1 MPLMTYSIILVE
13 HKGDKEMTNEEKIA
27 ALEDLMDLD
36 EGSLTEDTLL
46 ADVSEYDSMTKLSL
60 AVMMEDD
67 FGVKLDSDMIKGFKT
82 VGDIIKLMV
91 KD

>member
-1 MPLMTYSIILVE
+1 MTYSIILVE
-13 HKGDKEMTNEEKIA
+13 HKGDKEM
-27 ALEDLMDLD
+27 
-36 EGSLTEDTLL
+36 TLL